1 MAEVGL
7 DLVNAPQLPGVRFRQ
22 HLGDRRLPPALVPH
36 PENQASVEQRIRAA
50 LQHIPPE
57 RLVLAPDCG
66 MKYLPRAAAFAKLE
80 AMASA
85 ARNVRDALPIATG
98 GGTRP

>member
-1 MAEVGL
+1 MGNKTVVVGVL
-7 DLVNAPQLPGVRFRQ
+7 DLGT
-22 HLGDRRLPPALVPH
+22 
-36 PENQASVEQRIRAA
+36 PEVESQASVEQRIRAA

-80 AMASA
+80 VMVRAAS
-85 ARNVRDALPIATG
+85 NVRDALPIATG
-98 GGTRP
+98 GGSRP